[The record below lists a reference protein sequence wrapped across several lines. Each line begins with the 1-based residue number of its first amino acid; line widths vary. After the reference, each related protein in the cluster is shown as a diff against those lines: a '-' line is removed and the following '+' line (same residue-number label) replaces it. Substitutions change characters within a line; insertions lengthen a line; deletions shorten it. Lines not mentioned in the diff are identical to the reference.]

1 MGSLSEGA
9 RRKLYVPINCTN
21 FRADCVKAHAK
32 LNTDKALSYLLM
44 EHGVCDSVF
53 SNTYRNYLSTK
64 NKDWIDKHY
73 VTEDIE
79 RPGYM
84 QESVYN
90 NILEVLKMR
99 DTYRLVKRSDNA
111 KSSNQVVT
119 APTVDNSNIAEQLK
133 NIEMSI
139 NRLGNVMMQILEK
152 MPKQTVSNTIHM
164 PADKPIA
171 VVKK

>member
-1 MGSLSEGA
+1 MGSLSERD
-9 RRKLYVPINCTN
+9 RRKLYIPVNCTN

-32 LNTDKALSYLLM
+32 LNTTKALSYLLM

-73 VTEDIE
+73 VTEGIE
-79 RPGYM
+79 RPGYI
-84 QESVYN
+84 QESVYIT
-90 NILEVLKMR
+90 ILEVLKMR
-99 DTYRLVKRSDNA
+99 DTYRLIKRSGDV
-111 KSSNQVVT
+111 KSPNPVVVT
-119 APTVDNSNIAEQLK
+119 PPTVDNSDIAEQLK

-152 MPKQTVSNTIHM
+152 MPKQTE
-164 PADKPIA
+164 KPIA
-171 VVKK
+171 ILKK